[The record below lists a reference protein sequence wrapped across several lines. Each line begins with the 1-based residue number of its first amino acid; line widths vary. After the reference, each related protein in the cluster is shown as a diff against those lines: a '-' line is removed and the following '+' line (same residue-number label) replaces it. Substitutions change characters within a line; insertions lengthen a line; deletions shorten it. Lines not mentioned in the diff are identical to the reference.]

1 MEEALKL
8 KRKVHTI
15 DISENSIN
23 NFILPKLYKR
33 MFMSHEVIDQ
43 FKYSALLGKLESI
56 KGKNLPIHK
65 FIKQVYELS
74 NELKSHNR
82 ELKPQPET
90 VRHAFML
97 INRATNYLVSK
108 RPINADIAYCIKNN
122 VPTQLMLSPI
132 LNASNVL
139 ETFEFWSGRIEI
151 RPVNLN
157 QVERLIPI
165 LTELHHKRK
174 DINLTFITYT
184 IEEFRSFYYE
194 GHAVLT
200 YFNSILGE
208 DNIISKVLGT
218 TIDKQH
224 NTKMIEQAKLNLK
237 VNQIILKELE
247 HESSSTSITNV

>member
-1 MEEALKL
+1 
-8 KRKVHTI
+8 
-15 DISENSIN
+15 
-23 NFILPKLYKR
+23 
-33 MFMSHEVIDQ
+33 MSNESIDQ
-43 FKYSALLGKLESI
+43 FKYNALLGKLENM

-65 FIKQVYELS
+65 FVKQVYELS

-139 ETFEFWSGRIEI
+139 ETFEFWSGRIVF
-151 RPVNLN
+151 RPDNLS

-165 LTELHHKRK
+165 LTELYHKRT
-174 DINLTFITYT
+174 DIKLNFFTYS
-184 IEEFRSFYYE
+184 IEEFRSFDYDAY
-194 GHAVLT
+194 AVLT
-200 YFNSILGE
+200 YFIGILGE
-208 DNIISKVLGT
+208 DNIISKVLGAFPN
-218 TIDKQH
+218 KQH
-224 NTKMIEQAKLNLK
+224 NIKMIEQAKLNLK

-247 HESSSTSITNV
+247 HESSSTSSTNV